1 LHLTDFATL
10 LFFAAAFNYLC
21 HFFSQSHFACRTII
35 CMYLCRN
42 EIQQKRRAEVKKK
55 VGVMNEIV
63 MLRWV
68 EPKKIIQT
76 VIAMKIPAI
85 MSYLS
90 KGKWHVA
97 KVMLVSLADNSF
109 NIEVSPR
116 KEVRPINVLPGQDV
130 GLSMK
135 YKYGKFIFGTKV
147 EGFKPSTDA
156 NSGGLISLAM
166 PEQIE
171 LVQRRSYFR
180 VSAPASMPVS
190 VMIWHRFTSSDY
202 SQVAPDYYMQGR
214 LVDIS
219 AGGAQISLDAAQQ
232 PDFRKGQFVGLK
244 FTPMPHE
251 TPLMFNAQVRDVLP
265 SADEKSVCL
274 GLQVVGLEAS
284 PEGRLILQRLCN
296 TVEQYYKMN
305 QPSEQTNMPH
315 DID

>member
-1 LHLTDFATL
+1 
-10 LFFAAAFNYLC
+10 
-21 HFFSQSHFACRTII
+21 
-35 CMYLCRN
+35 
-42 EIQQKRRAEVKKK
+42 
-55 VGVMNEIV
+55 MNEIV

-76 VIAMKIPAI
+76 VISLKIPAI
-85 MSYLS
+85 MSYMS

-97 KVMLVSLADNSF
+97 KVMLVDLEDNTF

-116 KEVRPINVLPGQDV
+116 KESRPINILPGQDV

-147 EGFKPSTDA
+147 TGFNPPKDRQ
-156 NSGGLISLAM
+156 SGGLISLAI

-180 VSAPASMPVS
+180 VSVPTSMEVDVS
-190 VMIWHRFTSSDY
+190 LWHRFTSFDY
-202 SQVAPDYYMQGR
+202 GQVAPDYHTQGR

-219 AGGAQISLDAAQQ
+219 AGGAQVSIDVSQQ

-251 TPLMFNAQVRDVLP
+251 TPLMFNAQVRDALP
-265 SADEKSVCL
+265 SADEKHICL

-296 TVEQYYKMN
+296 TVDQYYQLN
-305 QPSEQTNMPH
+305 QAANKAPLPEINL
-315 DID
+315 D